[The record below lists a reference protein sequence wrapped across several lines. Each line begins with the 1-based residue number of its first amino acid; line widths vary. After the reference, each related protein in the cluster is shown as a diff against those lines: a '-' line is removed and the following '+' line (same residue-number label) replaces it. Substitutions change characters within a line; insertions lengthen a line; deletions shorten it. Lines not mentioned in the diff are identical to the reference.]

1 MREIVFVLILENK
14 KNIEITIDILRRTT
28 HLLKYIN
35 QATVE
40 FPEYRSKLWYNIN
53 IYDPISVENIFKEII
68 RKTEDEKRKE
78 KEYKK
83 HHKEIQDKKT
93 QKKMK
98 KDKKKSE
105 AYNQHKPPLK
115 SRRAAKKRARKR

>member
-1 MREIVFVLILENK
+1 MKRLLLLFSVLILSCSVVDAQGRHK
-14 KNIEITIDILRRTT
+14 KGYIPNDDSDEYDTEIEEEVRLETQIKQNPSDAEQQRMIKHR
-28 HLLKYIN
+28 
-35 QATVE
+35 
-40 FPEYRSKLWYNIN
+40 
-53 IYDPISVENIFKEII
+53 
-68 RKTEDEKRKE
+68 EKRKE

-98 KDKKKSE
+98 TDKKKSE